1 MVTSKFN
8 YETGILESIFV
19 GEVYL
24 REILDYIIS
33 TKENDSFPRV
43 LKIITDT
50 NNANFNFEI
59 NDLEKII
66 IENEKSLK
74 KYDFIF
80 DAIIVD
86 NPKNTAISMLYQ
98 ELGKNDRYKFDIFST
113 REAALNWL
121 ENL

>member
-24 REILDYIIS
+24 KEILDYIIS
-33 TKENDSFPRV
+33 TKENNSFPRL

-50 NNANFNFEI
+50 NDANFNFDI
-59 NDLEKII
+59 NDLEII
-66 IENEKSLK
+66 IAENEKSLE
-74 KYDFIF
+74 KYDYII

-98 ELGKNDRYKFDIFST
+98 KLGENGKYKFEVFST
-113 REAALNWL
+113 KKAALNWL